1 MLYFLGF
8 WTPKLIGI
16 TRKRK
21 EETILKAT
29 TITTSGVQMSTQ
41 CVHAHVYMCTHALN
55 NQCND
60 SSV

>member
-8 WTPKLIGI
+8 WTPELIGI
-16 TRKRK
+16 TRKRE

-29 TITTSGVQMSTQ
+29 TITASRVQMS
-41 CVHAHVYMCTHALN
+41 THALN